1 VPHSSRGDETGG
13 HHYSSPPMSPRL
25 MWMGT
30 YESDYPRTRVLLAGL
45 RELGVD
51 VIECHQ
57 PVWELTRHKAG
68 KFLSPSRLPAT
79 AARFS
84 GAWASLALKQRRLG
98 PVDALVA
105 GYPAQLDA
113 PFAGTC
119 ARIRRV
125 PLVVDAMISLSDTL
139 LGDRQRVGRLA
150 GASLERL
157 DRFAARRADLLITD
171 TESHAS
177 YFASRFDIPRE
188 KIGVVPVGA
197 EPDLFPKS
205 PAPSSE
211 IHALF
216 YGKLSPLH
224 GLETVL
230 AAARMPGV
238 PPVRLIGDGQLRPWL
253 DSELARD
260 RPAGLERKSW
270 VPYEQLGSELASAA
284 ICLGIFGTSEK
295 AQRVVPNK
303 VYQAMAVGRPI
314 ITADTPG
321 VREILTD
328 GEDVVLVPAGEP
340 EPLAAALIRLGADSE
355 LRTRLGE
362 NAHRRFCEVGNPKAV
377 AKRFLDSLAAAL

>member
-1 VPHSSRGDETGG
+1 
-13 HHYSSPPMSPRL
+13 MNPRL
-25 MWMGT
+25 LWIGT

-51 VIECHQ
+51 VIECHR

-79 AARFS
+79 AMRFAAS
-84 GAWASLALKQRRLG
+84 WAALAVEQRRVG
-98 PVDALVA
+98 AVDAIVA

-113 PFAGTC
+113 PFAAAC
-119 ARIRRV
+119 ARARHV

-150 GASLERL
+150 GGSLKRL

-171 TESHAS
+171 TEAHAA
-177 YFASRFDIPRE
+177 YFASQFGTPR
-188 KIGVVPVGA
+188 KAISVVPVGA
-197 EPDLFPKS
+197 EPDLFPR
-205 PAPSSE
+205 APE
-211 IHALF
+211 PRGQVHALF

-230 AAARMPGV
+230 AAARMPGA

-253 DSELARD
+253 DSELARN
-260 RPAGLERKSW
+260 RPPGLEHESW
-270 VPYEQLGSELASAA
+270 VPYEELGGELASAA

-303 VYQAMAVGRPI
+303 VYQAMAVGRSI
-314 ITADTPG
+314 VTADTPG
-321 VREILTD
+321 AREVLTD
-328 GEDVVLVPAGEP
+328 GEDAILVPAGEP
-340 EPLAAALIRLGADSE
+340 RALAAAMTRLAGDAD
-355 LRTRLGE
+355 LRSRLGE
-362 NAHRRFCEVGNPKAV
+362 NAHRRFLEVGDPLAI
-377 AKRFLDSLAAAL
+377 ARRFLKSLGPARSAELAPGSG